1 MSSVV
6 EAPAQ
11 HSTADRREEERSGQ
25 DVAIHEGEGMMELHM
40 YVPFDVFP
48 SPDYT
53 NLRYTH
59 TEGATDIE
67 GTATYMTS
75 YNKVVVLL

>member
-1 MSSVV
+1 
-6 EAPAQ
+6 
-11 HSTADRREEERSGQ
+11 
-25 DVAIHEGEGMMELHM
+25 MELHM